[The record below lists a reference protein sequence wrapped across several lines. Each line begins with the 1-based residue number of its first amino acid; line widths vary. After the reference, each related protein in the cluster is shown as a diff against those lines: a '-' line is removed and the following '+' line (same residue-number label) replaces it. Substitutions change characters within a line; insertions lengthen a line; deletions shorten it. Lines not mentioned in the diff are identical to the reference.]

1 MFRLWGKEFK
11 DNHMLRDTV
20 ICDETDETRTHKIF
34 NALDSICYEFDLS
47 KPIWLD
53 HNIDEFK
60 RHDKTR
66 FYQDNFVDSIDL
78 IIWRFILLK
87 NKLCI
92 NNKKEVRRPPFTE
105 GLPDFFLIFYS
116 FLIAASGLSFIARFA
131 GKYPASTPT
140 STANTMDISTSHHGI

>member
-47 KPIWLD
+47 KAIWLD

-66 FYQDNFVDSIDL
+66 FYQDNFVDSIEKSVQLYNAIHEYDAAGYSKRAIAQIVRCGRNTVTKYL
-78 IIWRFILLK
+78 NGDYESLCRK
-87 NKLCI
+87 NL
-92 NNKKEVRRPPFTE
+92 R
-105 GLPDFFLIFYS
+105 
-116 FLIAASGLSFIARFA
+116 SG
-131 GKYPASTPT
+131 
-140 STANTMDISTSHHGI
+140 ME